1 MSTKQPV
8 KKSMPKIKSSTQK
21 FTEIIDIIDNI
32 VLLQSGGACL
42 IVELTASNFS
52 LLSQAEQQG
61 KLFSYASLLN
71 SVTFPIQ
78 ILIRNK
84 RMDVTSYLTELEE
97 QERKTQNQLLAKHIN
112 LYREFVHQMVKVN
125 VVLNKQFYLVL
136 SYSSLED
143 GVTGAAQTVNKGV
156 SQIDSLYE
164 SARKSLASK
173 ADSLLPQ
180 LRKIAVSAKVLN
192 KEELV
197 KLFYDIYNQDIIEV
211 TQAEA
216 DIKTPFIKTV
226 KQG

>member
-1 MSTKQPV
+1 MNAKGPV
-8 KKSMPKIKSSTQK
+8 KRPLPKIKSSTQK
-21 FTEIIDIIDNI
+21 FTEIIDIIDTI
-32 VLLQSGGACL
+32 VLLQNGGACL

-52 LLSQAEQQG
+52 LLSQAEQRG
-61 KLFSYASLLN
+61 KLFAYASLLN

-84 RMDVTSYLTELEE
+84 RMDVSSYLTELEE
-97 QERKTQNQLLAKHIN
+97 QERKTQNQLLAKHIT

-125 VVLNKQFYLVL
+125 VVLNKQFYLIL

-143 GVTGAAQTVNKGV
+143 GVTGATQAVNKGV
-156 SQIDSLYE
+156 STIDSLYE
-164 SARKSLASK
+164 SAKKSLVSK

-197 KLFYDIYNQDIIEV
+197 KVFYDIYNQDIIEV
-211 TQAEA
+211 TQAEE

>member
-1 MSTKQPV
+1 
-8 KKSMPKIKSSTQK
+8 MPKIKSSTQK